1 MNLAVRNKKR
11 LALCVIAWLLVLFCM
26 VAIFALSAQVRSESA
41 ALSRGYLDIINEFL
55 GTNISQN
62 AVRKAAHTLEYLLLA
77 VLVFNAAWL
86 TWEKRRPY
94 FVFIFTVLY
103 AVTDEIHQ
111 HFVPGRGC
119 RFSDMLIDAA
129 GAAAG
134 ILLCL
139 AAMSCVKK
147 LKRRRST
154 CSESLLK

>member
-1 MNLAVRNKKR
+1 MNLAVRSKKR
-11 LALCVIAWLLVLFCM
+11 LTLCVIAWLLVLFCM

-55 GTNISQN
+55 GTHISQK
-62 AVRKAAHTLEYLLLA
+62 AVRKAAHTFEYFVLA
-77 VLVFNAAWL
+77 VLIFNAACL
-86 TWEKRRPY
+86 TWEKRKPY
-94 FVFIFTVLY
+94 FAFLLTLLY

-119 RFSDMLIDAA
+119 RLSDMLIDAA

-139 AAMSCVKK
+139 AVMAFVKWM
-147 LKRRRST
+147 KRRRST
-154 CSESLLK
+154 CGESPVK